1 MYASLHDKSLQL
13 CLTLCDLMDC
23 GLPVSSVHQSLQ
35 ASMLEGVVTP
45 SSRGPSLRTASPA
58 SSASQAKKL
67 CIIIAILNHLST
79 LMEEKFWQV
88 ELKIVD
94 IHGLFF

>member
-13 CLTLCDLMDC
+13 CLTLCDLLDC

-35 ASMLEGVVTP
+35 ASMLEGAVTR

-58 SSASQAKKL
+58 SSASQADSVL
-67 CIIIAILNHLST
+67 LSH
-79 LMEEKFWQV
+79 QRSPSR
-88 ELKIVD
+88 
-94 IHGLFF
+94 